1 MFSSTLVLFALSLL
15 AFAKPVE
22 KRAISATLLSDL
34 TLYTKYA
41 SGAYQ
46 TTCAQPLGNVLVE
59 KVSIILLSATGFIAR
74 DDTRKEIIVSF
85 RGSFSTSDFGTDAEI
100 ILIPFSSPGVSA
112 SKSVLAHTGFLTAY
126 NSVASNIISTVKA
139 QLAAH
144 PGYTLVSTG
153 HSLGGALASLGG
165 LSLKSNFPGSSVRM
179 FTFGQPRTGNAA
191 YASLVESIVGTSN
204 IFRGTYGV
212 PTLIPQAIG
221 YRHHAVEFWNFA
233 DPPTAAN
240 VKQCAGEE
248 DPTCSDSIP
257 SGGINAAHHTYF
269 GQGMS
274 AHYNVNEPHY

>member
-1 MFSSTLVLFALSLL
+1 MFASTLVLFTLSLL

-34 TLYTKYA
+34 TRYTKYA
-41 SGAYQ
+41 NGAYQ
-46 TTCAQPLGNVLVE
+46 STCAKPLGNVLVE
-59 KVSIILLSATGFIAR
+59 QFSSKAKGYIAR

-85 RGSFSTSDFGTDAEI
+85 RGSFSIQDFGTDAEI
-100 ILIPFSSPGVSA
+100 ILIPFTSPGVSA
-112 SKSVLAHTGFLTAY
+112 SKGVLAHTGFLTAY

-139 QLAAH
+139 QLGAH

-153 HSLGGALASLGG
+153 HSLGGALASIGG

-191 YASLVESIVGTSN
+191 YASLVESVVGTSN
-204 IFRGTYGV
+204 IFRAVHTSDGV
-212 PTLIPQAIG
+212 PTLIPQAVG

-240 VKQCAGEE
+240 VKQCSGEE

-257 SGGINAAHHTYF
+257 SGGINAAHLTYF
-269 GQGMS
+269 GEAMGADPS
-274 AHYNVNEPHY
+274 VCT